1 MLTGETVHFCHS
13 QDWPVTNSRGGP
25 SLSSLENRC
34 LTETLQKL
42 CHCPG
47 SPGVDISTKGNE
59 RALDT
64 GGQLCCWKFP
74 LPSDG
79 KLPLLPPTR
88 CPHFTPPA
96 IQELASRL
104 LLLAPC
110 PCRATASQPS
120 GLLHPARLEQGWEGR
135 GVTPPTRSFSEV
147 CVFYNSVVPLLLLY
161 MFVLCDPHN
170 YPFID

>member
-64 GGQLCCWKFP
+64 GGQLCCRKLP

-79 KLPLLPPTR
+79 KLPLPSLTSHPMPSFYPSSHPRVSLPPPSP
-88 CPHFTPPA
+88 CPLSLQGDSFSGLRA
-96 IQELASRL
+96 A
-104 LLLAPC
+104 APC
-110 PCRATASQPS
+110 PPGT
-120 GLLHPARLEQGWEGR
+120 GLRRE
-135 GVTPPTRSFSEV
+135 GVTPPQGRSQK
-147 CVFYNSVVPLLLLY
+147 SVSFNLLT
-161 MFVLCDPHN
+161 
-170 YPFID
+170 